1 MTRFEREITGSLGA
15 FWKTSAEKELDE
27 LRADLAEGKI
37 TIDEHGVARNC
48 VGRVLM
54 SDLAEKLAWV
64 TDDIDRDATAAAREI
79 EVAAELAEYRA
90 ARRQTGYSPAEL
102 HEMRAAFGPGAVVT
116 DIFTGQT
123 ITL

>member
-1 MTRFEREITGSLGA
+1 MTRFEREISGSLGA
-15 FWKTSAEKELDE
+15 FWKAEAEKELE
-27 LRADLAEGKI
+27 GLRAELAAGKI
-37 TIDEHGVARNC
+37 TIDENGVARNC

-54 SDLAEKLAWV
+54 ADLAEKLAWV

-79 EVAAELAEYRA
+79 EVNAELAEYRA
-90 ARRQTGYSPAEL
+90 ARRHSGYGAAEL
-102 HEMRAAFGPGAVVT
+102 NEMRAAFGPDAVVT